1 MSDLKS
7 QALHAAERLR
17 YLAGMGALPVN
28 VKALARAQG
37 IRSVK
42 PLEMNASG
50 RLLELG
56 GFYVF
61 YNAREDRRRQR
72 FTVCHEIA
80 HTFFADD
87 VSARESGIKV
97 RLGRNRP
104 LDYTIEEQLCEW
116 AAGEL
121 IMPRD
126 RFVNAVNE
134 LSPSLS
140 GLRELASRFDVT
152 EVAALERIKA
162 LKLSWP
168 CALLSWEPIL
178 EHGMAKAFR
187 LIKTRSVGGFGA
199 LSFCPGSVVSLQGLH
214 KAYDVFVRRHDP
226 VLGVDCY
233 SGCRIESRAKMQG
246 KTNIELRS
254 LATRQVD

>member
-7 QALHAAERLR
+7 RALHSAQRLR
-17 YLAGMGALPVN
+17 YLAGMGDLPVN
-28 VKALARAQG
+28 VKDLAKAQG

-42 PLEMNASG
+42 PLEMSASG
-50 RLLELG
+50 RVLHLG

-61 YNAREDRRRQR
+61 YNPREDRRRQR
-72 FTVCHEIA
+72 FTICHEIA

-87 VSARESGIKV
+87 VTARETGIKI
-97 RLGRNRP
+97 RLGLNRP
-104 LDYTIEEQLCEW
+104 LDYTTEEQLCEW
-116 AAGEL
+116 VAGEL

-126 RFVNAVNE
+126 RFVAAVNE

-140 GLRELASRFDVT
+140 SLKEIASRFDVT
-152 EVAALERIKA
+152 EAAALGRIRA
-162 LKLSWP
+162 LELSWP

-178 EHGMAKAFR
+178 EHGVAKSFR
-187 LIKTRSVGGFGA
+187 LLKTRSVGGFDA
-199 LSFCPGSVVSLQGLH
+199 PSFCPGSAVSLEGLH

-226 VLGVDCY
+226 VLGVDRY
-233 SGCRIESRAKMQG
+233 SGYRIESRAKMQG